1 MATVISKVRQWSG
14 SLIAADVLDDELVGI
29 YLDALR
35 RLGPAP
41 SAGGWGEG
49 EGS

>member
-1 MATVISKVRQWSG
+1 MSEIVRDLVTG
-14 SLIAADVLDDELVGI
+14 LYELLDGALVGM